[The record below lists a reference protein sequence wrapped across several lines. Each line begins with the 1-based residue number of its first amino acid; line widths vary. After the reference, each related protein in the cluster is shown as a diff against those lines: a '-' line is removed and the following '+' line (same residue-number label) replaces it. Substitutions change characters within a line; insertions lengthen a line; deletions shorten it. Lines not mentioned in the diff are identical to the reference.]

1 METIGLVVAAGRG
14 RRAGGAIPKQYADL
28 GGRAVLHRAAS
39 ALARH
44 PRLAAVRV
52 VIHPDDRALYDAA
65 TDGLALLDPVAGGA
79 TRQDSVRL
87 GLESLVP
94 LAPARV
100 LVHDGAR
107 PFLDAAVIT
116 RVCAALDT
124 APAALAAVPLTD
136 TLKRA
141 TDGLVRA
148 TLPRED
154 LWRAQT
160 PQGFHFA
167 PLLAAHRAHAGADLS
182 DDAALAERAGLAVR
196 LVAGD
201 PRNVKITSAEDL
213 ALARRRLAAS
223 AETRVGQGFDVH
235 RLGLGDHVMLC
246 GLHIAHERG
255 LIGHSDAD
263 VALHALTDAV
273 LGALGAGDIGEHF
286 PPSDPRWRG
295 APSALFLAHAAGLV
309 QAAGGVILHTD
320 VTVICERPKLA
331 PHKAQMRARLAA
343 ILGLTPD
350 RVSVK
355 ATTSEGLGFT
365 GREEGIAAQA
375 VATIRLPARDA
386 TPDGAPDAAPGEM
399 PA

>member
-1 METIGLVVAAGRG
+1 MEIVGLVAAAGRG
-14 RRAGGAIPKQYADL
+14 HRAGGAIPKQYADL
-28 GGRAVLHRAAS
+28 GGRAVLYHAAS

-44 PRLAAVRV
+44 PRIAAVRV
-52 VIHPDDRALYDAA
+52 VIHPDDRALYDRA
-65 TDGLALLDPVAGGA
+65 TRGLDLLDPVPGGA

-87 GLESLVP
+87 GLESLEP

-100 LVHDGAR
+100 LIHDGAR
-107 PFLDAAVIT
+107 PFLDAAVTT
-116 RVCAALDT
+116 RICAALDEV
-124 APAALAAVPLTD
+124 PAALAAVPLTD

-141 TDGLVRA
+141 EDDRVAA
-148 TLPRED
+148 TLPREN

-167 PLLAAHRAHAGADLS
+167 ALLAAHGALAGADRT
-182 DDAALAERAGLAVR
+182 DDAALAEQAGLPVR

-201 PRNVKITSAEDL
+201 PRNVKITTAEDL
-213 ALARRRLAAS
+213 ALARRMLAS
-223 AETRVGQGFDVH
+223 SMETRVGQGFDVH
-235 RLGLGDHVMLC
+235 RLGPGDHVMLC
-246 GLHIAHERG
+246 GLRLAHERG

-286 PPSDPRWRG
+286 PPNDARWRG
-295 APSALFLAHAAGLV
+295 APSHLFLRHAAELV
-309 QAAGGVILHTD
+309 RAAGGMILHAD

-331 PHKAQMRARLAA
+331 PHKPAMRARLAE
-343 ILGLTPD
+343 ILALTPD

-375 VATIRLPARDA
+375 VATVALPARDV
-386 TPDGAPDAAPGEM
+386 APDIALGE
-399 PA
+399 PPR